1 MNEPSG
7 SESDPPRRLRAG
19 THKLVTER
27 ARAGL
32 RRSAPFIGGVAA
44 TLIALI
50 LYSILFPDPAPLT
63 MAQVDAALA
72 TTQAD
77 ATPRPAWSA
86 LAYQT
91 IQPSFVL
98 IQTAGVEPDSGGLG
112 SGVVINDSGDI
123 LTSLHVVSPS
133 STITVTFADGTESL
147 AEIALAQPEND
158 IAVLSAQT
166 LPDLLI
172 PATLGNPGALDIGDE
187 VFAVGNPFG
196 LYGSMSEGIVSGF
209 DRSFKPEDGAVRLE
223 GLMQIDAAVNPG
235 NSGGPLLNRNGEV
248 VGIVVGIINPTEQEV
263 FIGIG
268 FAVPITVAA
277 SGAGLPSQ

>member
-1 MNEPSG
+1 MDEPSG
-7 SESDPPRRLRAG
+7 RESESPRRLRAA
-19 THKLVTER
+19 L

-32 RRSAPFIGGVAA
+32 RRSAPFAGGVAA
-44 TLIALI
+44 TLIALM
-50 LYSILFPDPAPLT
+50 LYSMLFPAPPPLT
-63 MAQVDAALA
+63 MGQVDAALA
-72 TTQAD
+72 TSQAA
-77 ATPRPAWSA
+77 ATPAPAWSA

-98 IQTAGVEPDSGGLG
+98 IQTAGAEPDSGGLG
-112 SGVVINDSGDI
+112 SGVVINASGAI

-133 STITVTFADGTESL
+133 SAITVTFADGTESL
-147 AEIALAQPEND
+147 ADIALAQPEND
-158 IAVLSAQT
+158 IAVLSSRT
-166 LPDLLI
+166 LPDLLV

-209 DRSFKPEDGAVRLE
+209 DRSFRPEDGSVRLE

-263 FIGIG
+263 FVGIG

-277 SGAGLPSQ
+277 SGAGLPAQ

>member
-7 SESDPPRRLRAG
+7 SESEPPRRLRSS
-19 THKLVTER
+19 LER

-32 RRSAPFIGGVAA
+32 RRSAPFAGGVAA

-50 LYSILFPDPAPLT
+50 LYSILFPEPAPLT
-63 MAQVDAALA
+63 MAQVDAAMA

-98 IQTAGVEPDSGGLG
+98 IQTAGAEPDSGGLG
-112 SGVVINDSGDI
+112 SGVVINDAGDI

-158 IAVLSAQT
+158 IAVLSAQS

-209 DRSFKPEDGAVRLE
+209 DRSFKPEDGEVRLE

-263 FIGIG
+263 FVGIG